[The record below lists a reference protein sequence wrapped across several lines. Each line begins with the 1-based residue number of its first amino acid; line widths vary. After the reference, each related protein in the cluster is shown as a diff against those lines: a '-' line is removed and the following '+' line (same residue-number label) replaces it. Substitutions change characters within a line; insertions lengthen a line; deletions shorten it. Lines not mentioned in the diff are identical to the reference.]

1 MNKRPGCEHCRHK
14 HREEG
19 ERKRLLNRLKRIEGQ
34 VRGVQ
39 GMVESDIYCPDILMQ
54 VQAIRAALSAFN
66 RELLNN
72 HINTCVAQGIRSG
85 NSEVIGEL
93 TEVLHKLMK

>member
-1 MNKRPGCEHCRHK
+1 MSKPITCEHCRHK

-39 GMVESDIYCPDILMQ
+39 GMVENDIYCPDILMQ

-72 HINTCVAQGIRSG
+72 HIQTCVAEGIRAG
-85 NSEVIGEL
+85 NSEVIEEL
-93 TEVLHKLMK
+93 TDVLHKLMK